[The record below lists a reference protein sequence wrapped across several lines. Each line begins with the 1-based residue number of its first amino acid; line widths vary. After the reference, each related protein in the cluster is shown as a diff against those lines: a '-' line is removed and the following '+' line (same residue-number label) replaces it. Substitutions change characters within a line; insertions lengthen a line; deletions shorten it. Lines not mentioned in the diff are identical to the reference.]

1 MFDSLMSWLKGVV
14 ESSLQ
19 WLLDALLW
27 LPKKLWQDLLD
38 GLAVLIEAI
47 PVPDFLANA
56 GSFLGGLPTGVVYF
70 FHFFAVPEGIA
81 MICSALLL
89 RFVLR
94 RIPFIG

>member
-1 MFDSLMSWLKGVV
+1 MDAFASLV
-14 ESSLQ
+14 
-19 WLLDALLW
+19 
-27 LPKKLWQDLLD
+27 
-38 GLAVLIEAI
+38 EAI

-56 GSFLGGLPTGVVYF
+56 GSFLGGLPAGVVYF
-70 FHFFAVPEGIA
+70 FDFFAVPEGIA